1 MSIEVVLISGRTT
14 RQGIG
19 LEEGKMSKNYADS
32 VQLVNLN
39 PEDAEEIGLQPD
51 ETTKVVTEYGSVVVN
66 WKKDEGLDRGLAFFP
81 YGPWANQVF
90 GSETYG
96 TGMPGYKGLKANI
109 ENAKGQAVLTM
120 DEVIGLLGGSY

>member
-1 MSIEVVLISGRTT
+1 MSIEVVLVSGRTT

-19 LEEGKMSKNYADS
+19 LEEGKLSKNYTDS

-39 PEDAEEIGLQPD
+39 PDDAEEIGLKPD
-51 ETTKVVTEYGSVVVN
+51 ETVKVVTEHGSVVVN
-66 WKKDEGLDRGLAFFP
+66 WKKDEGLDRGLAFIP

-96 TGMPGYKGLKANI
+96 TGMPGYKGLKANL
-109 ENAKGQAVLTM
+109 EPAKGQSVLSLEEII
-120 DEVIGLLGGSY
+120 DLLGGI